1 MGGRPPGPPE
11 GGDPPLRGLPGGR
24 ARPPGG
30 RQPPEDP
37 PADGGRPGSRP
48 AGQERPLQVLP
59 GGDRPLRV
67 LHPDGKGPSLRVV
80 TDGDGAAP
88 APEDTEERGTGA
100 DRRPPGTAGRR
111 AWRPTRRR
119 VLVVTVVAGLLATI
133 ALAGRVG
140 SGGQAPS
147 PQPARP
153 AQATRPQPA
162 TTVPRPQ
169 VVATIPTGGFPYGMA
184 FGGGSLWVA
193 GSDHVS
199 RIDPAS
205 NRVEAT
211 IPFSAGGYGRAAVGP
226 SGLAFGAGA
235 VWAPMAVPGSVWQID
250 PASNRV
256 VARISLGGPLRET
269 ISVSVTRGAV
279 WVAASGEGESGVLF
293 RVDPARQRVVAQVRL
308 DGIPTA
314 VAASPTAVWVATAG
328 GGVVQVDPKRN
339 RAVGSVTTG
348 GGPPLGF
355 SQTIALGAGGVWL
368 AEPFAELV
376 VRIDPAT
383 RHVVAR
389 IPAGAA
395 TNLAIGQGAVWVVSS
410 RGLLRIDPRRNRVVA
425 SVPAAK
431 LRLTLLATTGGG
443 AVWAAGWNSVSRI
456 DPARVVP

>member
-30 RQPPEDP
+30 GRPPDDP
-37 PADGGRPGSRP
+37 PADGGRPGRRP
-48 AGQERPLQVLP
+48 TGEERPLKVLP

-67 LHPDGKGPSLRVV
+67 LHPDGKGPPLRVV

-88 APEDTEERGTGA
+88 APDGVEERRDGP
-100 DRRPPGTAGRR
+100 DRRPPGKVGRR
-111 AWRPTRRR
+111 RWPSRWQ
-119 VLVVTVVAGLLATI
+119 VLVVTLVAGLLATI
-133 ALAGRVG
+133 ALAGRVS

-147 PQPARP
+147 PQPAPP

-162 TTVPRPQ
+162 TTAPRSP
-169 VVATIPTGGFPYGMA
+169 VVATIGTGGFPYGMA
-184 FGGGSLWVA
+184 FGAGSLWVA

-211 IPFSAGGYGRAAVGP
+211 IPFSAGGYGHAAVGP
-226 SGLAFGAGA
+226 SGLTFGAGA
-235 VWAPMAVPGSVWQID
+235 VWAPMAVPGAVWQID

-256 VARISLGGPLRET
+256 VARIPLAGPLRET
-269 ISVSVTRGAV
+269 ISVSATRGAV
-279 WVAASGEGESGVLF
+279 WVAARGEGESGLLF
-293 RVDPARQRVVAQVRL
+293 RVDPARLRVVAAIRF
-308 DGIPTA
+308 DGVPTA
-314 VAASPTAVWVATAG
+314 VAAGPTAVWVTTAG
-328 GGVVQVDPKRN
+328 GRVLQVDPKRN
-339 RAVGSVTTG
+339 RVTGSVNTG
-348 GGPPLGF
+348 GGPLLGF

-376 VRIDPAT
+376 VRIDPAS
-383 RHVVAR
+383 RRVVAR

-410 RGLLRIDPRRNRVVA
+410 RGLLRIDPGRNRVVA
-425 SVPAAK
+425 SVPAAQ

>member
-1 MGGRPPGPPE
+1 
-11 GGDPPLRGLPGGR
+11 
-24 ARPPGG
+24 
-30 RQPPEDP
+30 
-37 PADGGRPGSRP
+37 
-48 AGQERPLQVLP
+48 
-59 GGDRPLRV
+59 
-67 LHPDGKGPSLRVV
+67 VV
-80 TDGDGAAP
+80 TDGAAP
-88 APEDTEERGTGA
+88 APEEVEERRTGA

-147 PQPARP
+147 PRPSRP

-235 VWAPMAVPGSVWQID
+235 VWAPMAVPGSIWQID

-256 VARISLGGPLRET
+256 VARISLG
-269 ISVSVTRGAV
+269 AV
-279 WVAASGEGESGVLF
+279 WVTARGEGESGVLF
-293 RVDPARQRVVAQVRL
+293 RVDPARQRVVAQVPL

-328 GGVVQVDPKRN
+328 GRVLQVDPKRN
-339 RAVGSVTTG
+339 RAVGSVTAG
-348 GGPPLGF
+348 GGPLLGF

-410 RGLLRIDPRRNRVVA
+410 RGLLRIDPGRNRVVA